1 MARPVQQGNRPKN
14 VKNTLRR
21 LLHFLRPHA
30 MRMAV
35 VIALV
40 VVSAVGSV
48 VGTYLLKPIFNIAAD
63 LFATGSADMR
73 AFIGYIVALASI
85 YLCTAGAT
93 YLYSRIVVTVST
105 RVLMEIRNGMFSH
118 LQKLPLKYFDTHTH
132 GEIMSRF
139 TNDTD
144 TLREMLSS
152 ALPNII
158 SSVLTVLGV
167 LTAMLLLS
175 WRLTIVVLVG
185 FVIMVLISSG
195 IGKRSISYFRKRQ
208 AALAA
213 SNGFVEEMIEGQREV
228 KVFVHEHKVSSD
240 YRSIAENLRSAS
252 TQATSYAMILM
263 PLMGNLNYF
272 LYAATA
278 VTGCILI
285 SGGLANIGV
294 LAAFLQYT
302 RQFSQP
308 ISQVSQQMNVILN
321 ALAGAERIFD
331 LMDTP
336 EEVDNGAVTLKKV
349 GTDSWVWERKND
361 GGVEQIPL
369 KGDVRFDHVTFSYDG
384 EKTVMKDVSLYAK
397 PGQKIALVGATGAG
411 KTTVTNLINRF
422 YDVGEGK
429 ITYDGIDV
437 RDIKKDDLRRSLAL
451 VSQDVHLFTGT
462 VMDNIRYGRLD
473 ATDEDV
479 IAAARRANAHFFIS
493 HLPQGYQ
500 TVLTADGA
508 NLSQGQRQLISIA
521 RAAVADPPVLILD
534 EATSS
539 IDTRTE
545 ALIEKGMDE
554 LMRGRTVFVIAHR
567 LSTIRNA
574 NAIMVMENGEI
585 IERGDHDDLLMQKGK
600 YYQLYM
606 GMFELS

>member
-1 MARPVQQGNRPKN
+1 MAGPMNKAIYKPKN
-14 VKNTLRR
+14 AKGTLAR
-21 LLHFLRPHA
+21 LFGYLKPHWLK
-30 MRMAV
+30 M
-35 VIALV
+35 LV
-40 VVSAVGSV
+40 VVFCVVLSSLGSV
-48 VGTYLLKPIFNIAAD
+48 VGTYLLKPIFNLAAEM
-63 LFATGSADMR
+63 FVQGSTDMTEIIR
-73 AFIGYIVALASI
+73 YIVVLAAIYLAS
-85 YLCTAGAT
+85 AVST
-93 YLYSRIVVTVST
+93 YLYNRIIITVST
-105 RVLMEIRNGMFSH
+105 GVLLQIRKQMFAH
-118 LQKLPLKYFDTHTH
+118 LEKLPIRYFDERTH

-144 TLREMLSS
+144 TLREMMSS

-158 SSVLTVLGV
+158 SSVLTIVGV
-167 LTAMLLLS
+167 LTAMIILS
-175 WRLTIVVLVG
+175 WRLTLVVLVA
-185 FVIMVLISSG
+185 FVLMILISTLL
-195 IGKRSISYFRKRQ
+195 GKRSVGYFRKRQ
-208 AALAA
+208 AALAR

-228 KVFVHEHKVSSD
+228 KVFVRENRVSRD
-240 YRSIAENLRSAS
+240 YLTIAENLRSAS

-263 PLMGNLNYF
+263 PLMGNMNYA

-278 VTGCILI
+278 VTGSILI
-285 SGGLANIGV
+285 SMQLASIGT

-302 RQFSQP
+302 RQFAQP
-308 ISQVSQQMNVILN
+308 ITQVSQQMNVILN
-321 ALAGAERIFD
+321 ALAGAERIFELLD
-331 LMDTP
+331 AP
-336 EEVDNGAVTLKKV
+336 EEVDDGVVTLKKL
-349 GTDSWVWERKND
+349 TDGWAWERPTAD
-361 GGVEQIPL
+361 GTEQIPL
-369 KGDVRFDHVTFSYDG
+369 QGEVRFYDVTFSYDG
-384 EKTVMKDVSLYAK
+384 KKDVMKDISLYAK

-422 YDVGEGK
+422 YDVNEGR

-437 RDIKKDDLRRSLAL
+437 REIKKDDLRRSLAI

-462 VMDNIRYGRLD
+462 VMENIRYGRLD
-473 ATDEDV
+473 ASDADV
-479 IAAARRANAHFFIS
+479 VRAAKRANAHFFIS

-545 ALIEKGMDE
+545 SLIEKGMDE

-574 NAIMVMENGEI
+574 NAIMVLEDGEI
-585 IERGDHDDLLMQKGK
+585 IERGDHDDLLEQKGK

>member
-1 MARPVQQGNRPKN
+1 MPRPMQQGNRPRN
-14 VKNTLRR
+14 VKNTMRR
-21 LLHFLRPHA
+21 LLHFLQPHTL
-30 MRMAV
+30 RMIAVILLV
-35 VIALV
+35 VI
-40 VVSAVGSV
+40 SAAGAV
-48 VGTYLLKPIFNIAAD
+48 VGTYLLKPIFNIAAE
-63 LFATGSADMR
+63 LFTTGSTDIR
-73 AFIGYIVALASI
+73 VFVGYIVALAAI
-85 YLCTAGAT
+85 YLCTAAAT
-93 YLYSRIVVTVST
+93 YLYNRIVVTVST
-105 RVLMEIRNGMFSH
+105 RVLMEIRNDMFSH
-118 LQKLPLKYFDTHTH
+118 LQRLPIQYFDTHTH

-167 LTAMLLLS
+167 LTAMLILS
-175 WRLTIVVLVG
+175 WRLTAVVLVG

-228 KVFVHEHKVSSD
+228 KVFVHEQKVSSD
-240 YRSIAENLRSAS
+240 YHAIAENLRSAS
-252 TQATSYAMILM
+252 TQATSYAMVLM

-285 SGGLANIGV
+285 SGGLANIGI

-331 LMDTP
+331 LLDTP
-336 EEVDNGAVTLKKV
+336 EESDGGTVTLKKV
-349 GTDSWVWERKND
+349 GVESWVWERQS
-361 GGVEQIPL
+361 GSGIEQIPL

-437 RDIKKDDLRRSLAL
+437 RDIRKDDLRHSLAL
-451 VSQDVHLFTGT
+451 VSQEVHLFTGT

-493 HLPQGYQ
+493 HLPNGYQ
-500 TVLTADGA
+500 TILTADGA
-508 NLSQGQRQLISIA
+508 NLSQGQRQLLSIA

-554 LMRGRTVFVIAHR
+554 LMQGRTVFVIAHR

-585 IERGDHDDLLMQKGK
+585 IERGDYDDLLKQKGK